1 MELKKAIFIVWII
14 LSGIIL
20 ITIATPFLF
29 STETINTFVPK
40 CEWKEK
46 YNKECSLCGMTRSFI
61 LISKGEIDKAN
72 KTNKFSLY
80 LYLLFVINEIAVA
93 CIISKTHFFKTS
105 MLPFGKT

>member
-1 MELKKAIFIVWII
+1 MELKKALFIVWII
-14 LSGIIL
+14 LSGIML
-20 ITIATPFLF
+20 LTLSTPFLF

-61 LISKGEIDKAN
+61 LISKGEIVEAD

-80 LYLLFVINEIAVA
+80 LYVLFVVNEIAVTS
-93 CIISKTHFFKTS
+93 IISTTYFRNAG
-105 MLPFGKT
+105 MRPFGKA